1 MHGVATE
8 FSLED
13 MCRLSYRSVCV
24 HPCMA
29 AGASGLVAS
38 PSATYHTVLC
48 KSGRHGTRTRIAR
61 TTGSAG
67 TTDALALPVRARTKA
82 IFIVSSRTYS
92 SPVQAIGQTRTLC
105 ICPCR
110 FPPPQN
116 GKSRRA
122 SSPSAC
128 LLCVCQCHLAIL
140 HAAYYCPCT
149 RPKSVNVPLPW
160 LHAQLPFCRAHVH
173 AALLVLNR
181 ALNGRT
187 KSKQNILLGLA
198 AARRGPS
205 SA

>member
-1 MHGVATE
+1 
-8 FSLED
+8 
-13 MCRLSYRSVCV
+13 
-24 HPCMA
+24 MA
-29 AGASGLVAS
+29 AGAAGLVVS
-38 PSATYHTVLC
+38 PATYLPQRQSTTQIRPARHTNTNRVNHRQC
-48 KSGRHGTRTRIAR
+48 RNIRASYSQAR
-61 TTGSAG
+61 A
-67 TTDALALPVRARTKA
+67 RARTKA
-82 IFIVSSRTYS
+82 IFIVVSSRTYS
-92 SPVQAIGQTRTLC
+92 WPGQAIGQTRTLC

-173 AALLVLNR
+173 AALLALNR